1 MADFFSGLSS
11 VAQDEIFS
19 YITLIIRYIL
29 PIPAVLTVVRC
40 AVSLLRRGRSVE
52 TWGYLSLPNG
62 SRIPLEHWENIIG
75 RARDADVHMAYPSL
89 SRSHAAV
96 IRDGAGVWRV
106 YDLGSKGGA
115 RVNGAALTPGEGRVV
130 KSGDLI
136 DLGSVKLIFVG
147 GGAEG
152 TPAAPDADGPPAAGL
167 RPGATLVFLTEFQLL
182 LGVQACIAKSDA
194 LTAAVP
200 ASFAALIAVMW
211 VCYALT
217 RSIGRVGFE
226 IETLAFFLC
235 AIGLSITAS
244 SAPEAL
250 WRQTAFLCAGILL
263 YCALGWFLRDLDRTA
278 RMRWPA
284 GAVGLVLLV
293 VNLLLGDTIFG
304 AKNWLQIGGLS
315 FQPSEF
321 VKIAFVFAGSA
332 TLDRLFAK
340 RNLLL
345 FIAYAGACVLALALM
360 RDFGSALVFFVAF
373 LVIAFIRS
381 GDAAT
386 VFLSVG
392 GAAFAGFL
400 AVAAREHIAAR
411 FSSWGRAWEN
421 VNTSGGFQQ
430 TRAMSAAAGG
440 GLFGAGSG
448 NGWLKQIFAAD
459 TDLVFGMTCEELGLI
474 IAVTAVAAVAVF
486 AVFAVRSASAAR
498 SSYYVTGACASASI
512 LVFQLALNVLG
523 STDILPFTGVTFP
536 FVSKGGSSLIA
547 CWGLLAFIKAAD
559 TRPGA
564 SFAIK
569 LPARRRRKER
579 RDLRGG
585 DGGG

>member
-1 MADFFSGLSS
+1 MTNLLDGLSLS
-11 VAQDEIFS
+11 ARNDIFS
-19 YITLIIRYIL
+19 YITLIIRYLL
-29 PIPAVLTVVRC
+29 PIPAVVAVARC
-40 AVSLLRRGRSVE
+40 AVSLLRRGRAGE

-62 SRIPLEHWENIIG
+62 ARIQLNHWENIIG

-106 YDLGSKGGA
+106 YDLDSKGGA
-115 RVNGAALTPGEGRVV
+115 SVNGAALTPGEGRAV

-136 DLGSVKLIFVG
+136 ALGSVKLVFVG
-147 GGAEG
+147 DGGADAPRDG
-152 TPAAPDADGPPAAGL
+152 RAARPRPP
-167 RPGATLVFLTEFQLL
+167 RPWMALVFLTEFQLL
-182 LGVQACIAKSDA
+182 LGTQACIAKADA
-194 LTAAVP
+194 LTVSVP

-211 VCYALT
+211 ICYALS
-217 RSIGRVGFE
+217 RPASGACFE

-235 AIGLSITAS
+235 SVGLSITAS
-244 SAPEAL
+244 SSPGTL

-263 YCALGWFLRDLDRTA
+263 YCALVWFLRDLGRAA
-278 RMRWPA
+278 RMRRPA
-284 GAVGLVLLV
+284 GAAGLALLV
-293 VNLLLGDTIFG
+293 VNLALGDTIFG
-304 AKNWLQIGGLS
+304 AKNWLQIGGMS

-340 RNLLL
+340 RNILL
-345 FIAYAGACVLALALM
+345 FIAYSGACVLALAMM

-381 GDAAT
+381 GDMAT

-411 FSSWGRAWEN
+411 FSSWGRAWDN
-421 VNTSGGFQQ
+421 VNASGGFQQ
-430 TRAMSAAAGG
+430 TRAMSAAASG
-440 GLFGAGSG
+440 GLFGVGSG
-448 NGWLKQIFAAD
+448 NGWLKRIFAAD

-474 IAVTAVAAVAVF
+474 IAATAVTAVAALAVF
-486 AVFAVRSASAAR
+486 AVLSASAAR
-498 SSYYVTGACASASI
+498 SSYYAIGACASASI

-536 FVSKGGSSLIA
+536 FVSRGGSSLIA
-547 CWGLLAFIKAAD
+547 CWGLLAFIRAAD
-559 TRPGA
+559 TRAA
-564 SFAIK
+564 S
-569 LPARRRRKER
+569 
-579 RDLRGG
+579 GG
-585 DGGG
+585 FGRSAESDDTD